1 MADIELLIKIPEEV
15 YKASQ
20 IIDIDED
27 FQQIIQ
33 IPLEVI
39 KNGTRLTKEHGRLK
53 DHIRNLSEI
62 MDSMP
67 DDTCGD
73 WRDSIA
79 YAIEN
84 LSKDDDTSDN
94 IDQIKKEFINRYPKN
109 RMDKLYL
116 DGRSCHFSLNEVLNI
131 LDKYKKEKNT

>member
-1 MADIELLIKIPEEV
+1 M
-15 YKASQ
+15 
-20 IIDIDED
+20 
-27 FQQIIQ
+27 
-33 IPLEVI
+33 
-39 KNGTRLTKEHGRLK
+39 TKK
-53 DHIRNLSEI
+53 DHLENLSDI